1 VVDLNDPAMTS
12 SSSLVAMNAKTIESC
27 LLWHRRLGHASMHTI
42 TKLISKNLVR
52 GMPKFK
58 VDFDHVCDAC
68 QMDKQTM
75 RRFKSKNMI
84 STSRPLELLHMDL
97 FGPTRTTSLGG
108 MKYAL
113 VIVDNFSRFIW
124 VLFIVHKDETFKMFR
139 KFHKKGFKSE
149 KSLNNFN

>member
-1 VVDLNDPAMTS
+1 
-12 SSSLVAMNAKTIESC
+12 
-27 LLWHRRLGHASMHTI
+27 MHTI
-42 TKLISKNLVR
+42 AKLIFKNLVR

-68 QMDKQTM
+68 QIGKQT
-75 RRFKSKNMI
+75 RGKFKSKNLI

-113 VIVDNFSRFIW
+113 VIVDDFSRFTWI
-124 VLFIVHKDETFKMFR
+124 LFIAHKDETFKVFQ
-139 KFHKKGFKSE
+139 KFHKKIS
-149 KSLNNFN
+149 N